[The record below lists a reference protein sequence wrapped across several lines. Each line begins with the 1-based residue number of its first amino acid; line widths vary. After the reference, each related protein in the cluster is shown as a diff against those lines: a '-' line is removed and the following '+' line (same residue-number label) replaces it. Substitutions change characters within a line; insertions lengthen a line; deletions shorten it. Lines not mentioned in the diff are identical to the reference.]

1 MATHSRLLAWD
12 NPMERG
18 AWQGYSPW
26 GRKESDTT
34 ERQQVV
40 QVASSQEEK
49 KTKIQTV
56 NKYQMRLLPWWLSW

>member
-12 NPMERG
+12 NPMDRG
-18 AWQGYSPW
+18 VWQGYSPW

-34 ERQQVV
+34 ERQQMV
-40 QVASSQEEK
+40 QVASSREEK
-49 KTKIQTV
+49 KTKIRTV

>member
-12 NPMERG
+12 SPMERG